1 MGRPIGN
8 NPRLPFSG
16 EVIKEREAIQ
26 ITGSPEMQ
34 AMIWGARVVDTLGK
48 QAYNKLL
55 KVAETD
61 KERMKEVQKFVDAL
75 VEITQ
80 GE

>member
-1 MGRPIGN
+1 ME
-8 NPRLPFSG
+8 S
-16 EVIKEREAIQ
+16 IQ
-26 ITGSPEMQ
+26 ITVSPEMQ

-55 KVAETD
+55 KIAEND
-61 KERMKEVQKFVDAL
+61 KEGMKEVQKFVNAL
-75 VEITQ
+75 VEVTQ

>member
-1 MGRPIGN
+1 MPT
-8 NPRLPFSG
+8 
-16 EVIKEREAIQ
+16 IQ
-26 ITGSPEMQ
+26 VTMSPEMQ

-55 KVAETD
+55 KIAEND
-61 KERMKEVQKFVDAL
+61 KEGMKEVQKFVNAL
-75 VEITQ
+75 VEVTQ

>member
-1 MGRPIGN
+1 MPT
-8 NPRLPFSG
+8 
-16 EVIKEREAIQ
+16 IQ
-26 ITGSPEMQ
+26 VTMSPEMQ